1 MRSVAI
7 GGRTVG
13 HAPCMVATA
22 MSEQAG
28 EMLRQVERAVSL
40 GADIVELRVDKL
52 PDEDAVRAVVEGA
65 RCPHIVACRTPRFGG
80 FFEGSEEERIARL
93 ERAAREGAT
102 AVDIEFF
109 TESGLRSRLISSARE
124 HGVPVLIGYENME
137 KTPDRSALIG
147 GLETVQGLGPDLIK
161 LAVRAHSYD
170 DLLTVLGVAREA
182 SGFLDVPFAVI
193 ALGVHGAPSR
203 PLACILGA
211 SFTYCAMEQGV
222 IPGQLTV
229 KETRDI
235 ITSLAEQ
242 RWTCSSK
249 T

>member
-1 MRSVAI
+1 MRSVVI

-22 MSEQAG
+22 MSEQVD
-28 EMLRQVERAVSL
+28 EMIRQAERAVSL

-52 PDEDAVRAVVEGA
+52 PDKEAVRAVVEGA

-80 FFEGSEEERIARL
+80 FFDGTEEERIGRL
-93 ERAAREGAT
+93 EGAVRDGAT

-109 TESGLRSRLISSARE
+109 TEPELRTRLILSARE
-124 HGVPVLIGYENME
+124 HGVPVLVGYENMQE
-137 KTPDRSALIG
+137 TPDRSELID
-147 GLETVQGLGPDLIK
+147 GLKKVHALGPDLVK

-182 SGFLDVPFAVI
+182 SSLLDVPFAVI

-211 SFTYCAMEQGV
+211 SFTYCAMEQSV
-222 IPGQLTV
+222 VPGQLIV

-235 ITSLAEQ
+235 IASLAEQ
-242 RWTCSSK
+242 RWTCSSS
-249 T
+249 